1 MDNDPELLSYL
12 PSAGTD
18 PYQKINDPSKPNHG
32 QDILSY
38 LDTRNY
44 LRNEDDTEIKKI
56 LRAALSED
64 SRAQPRVK
72 ILTFQPPLI

>member
-1 MDNDPELLSYL
+1 MPVMDNDPELLSYL

-18 PYQKINDPSKPNHG
+18 PYQKINDPGSPYHG

-44 LRNEDDTEIKKI
+44 LRNEDDTEIKNI
-56 LRAALSED
+56 LRVALSED
-64 SRAQPRVK
+64 SRAQP
-72 ILTFQPPLI
+72 

>member
-1 MDNDPELLSYL
+1 MCIRDRDNDPELLSYL
-12 PSAGTD
+12 LSAGAD
-18 PYQKINDPSKPNHG
+18 PHQKINDPGDPDHG

-44 LRNEDDTEIKKI
+44 LRNEDYTEIKKI

-64 SRAQPRVK
+64 SRAQP
-72 ILTFQPPLI
+72 